1 MNGDSYSSRG
11 MAPTDALPR
20 IRKHE
25 DTHRTAGADPR
36 YGSSRDHYMSVEATE
51 TEIIIEEV
59 TGDGRDHPT
68 EDDGSLK

>member
-1 MNGDSYSSRG
+1 MFNPYCPLQAELTVTPS
-11 MAPTDALPR
+11 LQ
-20 IRKHE
+20 E
-25 DTHRTAGADPR
+25 
-36 YGSSRDHYMSVEATE
+36 MSVEATE

>member
-1 MNGDSYSSRG
+1 MLN
-11 MAPTDALPR
+11 PCCPLQTKL
-20 IRKHE
+20 
-25 DTHRTAGADPR
+25 TATP
-36 YGSSRDHYMSVEATE
+36 SLQEMSVEATE